1 MTTEPPITDPL
12 LLSVLEAATQARTQ
26 SLLIL
31 DLIDTYNTSS
41 TPPPPTSTTTSSA
54 LLDLSKHQKA
64 LTALLT
70 RTRRLDHS
78 AILAARAT
86 KAETALARQEVDSLH
101 LELQNLYYEQRHLRG
116 EIAACEDFVHSYLE
130 IEMVS
135 LEEFLVGRGDL
146 VGGGEAEVTEARI
159 RDEYARRVELEEKR
173 LGLLRRKEE
182 LVRETGG
189 KREELANLDRELERW
204 VAGQEGV
211 RKMFEGREK
220 KVALVGG
227 EGEVEVKAG

>member
-12 LLSVLEAATQARTQ
+12 LLSVLSAATQARTQ

-41 TPPPPTSTTTSSA
+41 TPTPTTTTTSSA
-54 LLDLSKHQKA
+54 LLDLSKHQKT

-116 EIAACEDFVHSYLE
+116 EIAACEDFVHSYLD

-135 LEEFLVGRGDL
+135 LEEFLEGRGDL

-189 KREELANLDRELERW
+189 KREELATLDRELERW

-227 EGEVEVKAG
+227 EGEVEMKAG